1 MTAQL
6 LKMVA
11 SQCKEIQKP
20 LLNTILLLFLHKYTN
35 NLQIP
40 YEKKIPHDKSPNKQS
55 RQPCITKQ
63 KLK

>member
-20 LLNTILLLFLHKYTN
+20 LLNTILLLFLHK
-35 NLQIP
+35 
-40 YEKKIPHDKSPNKQS
+40 
-55 RQPCITKQ
+55 
-63 KLK
+63 